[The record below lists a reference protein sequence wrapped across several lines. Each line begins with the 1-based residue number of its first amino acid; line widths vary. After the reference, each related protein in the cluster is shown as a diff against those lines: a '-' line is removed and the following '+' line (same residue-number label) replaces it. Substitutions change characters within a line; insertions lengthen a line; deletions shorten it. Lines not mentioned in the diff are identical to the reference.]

1 VTDLFHSRVHVNLC
15 EWFSLRTK
23 SHRLHPLPR
32 LRNRIALERSARM
45 SEVMEKLQENKDWGV
60 VHVWLVDPQHKELYE
75 FGNGLREVS
84 SFQIPEVALD
94 LPASEI
100 FD

>member
-1 VTDLFHSRVHVNLC
+1 
-15 EWFSLRTK
+15 
-23 SHRLHPLPR
+23 
-32 LRNRIALERSARM
+32 M
-45 SEVMEKLQENKDWGV
+45 SEVMEKLQDNKDWGV